1 MVPILNS
8 PAQPLLIH
16 VRQSILGARYCWN
29 NEALAESGFLPTQL
43 NVFKRLQ
50 TLHEGGGIMKYAPR
64 IMIFI
69 SLMLVVTACV
79 SDKSYNRAILK
90 LEGNWK
96 EVNDRTLENDGHRFY
111 EATKQQGFLAGQLT
125 ANRLGMVVEQQSFE
139 TGFMLV
145 TAPAPTPLTMSEWA
159 LVQKA
164 DTKEMRTILQDEL
177 GVMGRWA
184 TLDPSG
190 KEVLANIFVV
200 EKGEGIEVSVG
211 LRLRAKT
218 RTSAKKKRLQP
229 PPTAV
234 RIGLSK
240 FWTAYER
247 ELGSIVEKYSAA
259 GSKLRV
265 SSSVKKTARAPKT
278 SIAAAK
284 VSAGNPDAVA
294 VIIGNKKYGA
304 RLPSVDFA
312 HNDASAMKRFVVE
325 ILGINERNIIDMR
338 DVTRADLE
346 VVFGNART
354 YKGKLWRWVRPQE
367 SDVFVFYSGHGVPG
381 MNDGRQYLLPVDGD
395 PDKAEIGGY
404 PVELL
409 YSNLAKLDARSVTVF
424 LDACFSGESPSGT
437 LVRNASGI
445 RVTPREIPQVS
456 FTVVSAA
463 HIDQVA
469 SWDKEAQHG
478 LFTKY
483 LLEAL
488 YGAADGKRYG
498 NSDRRITLSEIK
510 VYLDREMTYSA
521 RRQYGR
527 DQQAMVSGDPDR
539 VIVKLGR

>member
-1 MVPILNS
+1 
-8 PAQPLLIH
+8 
-16 VRQSILGARYCWN
+16 
-29 NEALAESGFLPTQL
+29 
-43 NVFKRLQ
+43 
-50 TLHEGGGIMKYAPR
+50 MKYAPR
-64 IMIFI
+64 LMIFI

-265 SSSVKKTARAPKT
+265 SSSVKKTAPAPKT
-278 SIAAAK
+278 AIAAAK

-395 PDKAEIGGY
+395 PEKAEIGGY
-404 PVELL
+404 PVALL

-424 LDACFSGESPSGT
+424 LDACFSGESPRGT

-463 HIDQVA
+463 RIDQVA

-527 DQQAMVSGDPDR
+527 DQQAMVSGNPDK
-539 VIVKLGR
+539 VIVNLGR

>member
-1 MVPILNS
+1 M
-8 PAQPLLIH
+8 
-16 VRQSILGARYCWN
+16 
-29 NEALAESGFLPTQL
+29 LA
-43 NVFKRLQ
+43 
-50 TLHEGGGIMKYAPR
+50 
-64 IMIFI
+64 
-69 SLMLVVTACV
+69 VTACV

-96 EVNDRTLENDGHRFY
+96 EVNDRTLESDGRRFY
-111 EATKQQGFLAGQLT
+111 KATKQQGFMAGQLT

-145 TAPAPTPLTMSEWA
+145 TAPAPTPLTMSEWE

-164 DTKEMRTILQDEL
+164 DTKEMRSILQDEL

-190 KEVLANIFVV
+190 KEVLANVFVV

-234 RIGLSK
+234 RLGLSK
-240 FWTAYER
+240 FWTAYEK

-259 GSKLRV
+259 GSKVRV
-265 SSSVKKTARAPKT
+265 SSSVKKSTRAPKT
-278 SIAAAK
+278 SVAAPRM
-284 VSAGNPDAVA
+284 SAGNPDAVA

-304 RLPSVDFA
+304 RLPPVDFA
-312 HNDASAMKRFVVE
+312 HNDAAAMKRFVVE
-325 ILGINERNIIDMR
+325 ILGISERNIIDMR
-338 DVTRADLE
+338 DVIRADLE
-346 VVFGNART
+346 AVFGNART
-354 YKGKLWRWVRPQE
+354 YKGKLWRWVRPRE

-409 YSNLAKLDARSVTVF
+409 YSNLAKLDARSVSVF
-424 LDACFSGESPSGT
+424 LDACFSGESPRGT
-437 LVRNASGI
+437 LVRDASGI

-463 HIDQVA
+463 RIDQVA

-498 NSDRRITLSEIK
+498 NSDSRITLSEIK
-510 VYLDREMTYSA
+510 VYLDREMTYAA
-521 RRQYGR
+521 RRHYGR
-527 DQQAMVSGDPDR
+527 DQRAMVSGDPDR
-539 VIVKLGR
+539 VIVRLGR

>member
-1 MVPILNS
+1 
-8 PAQPLLIH
+8 
-16 VRQSILGARYCWN
+16 
-29 NEALAESGFLPTQL
+29 
-43 NVFKRLQ
+43 
-50 TLHEGGGIMKYAPR
+50 MKHAPR
-64 IMIFI
+64 III
-69 SLMLVVTACV
+69 IIALMLVVTACV

-234 RIGLSK
+234 RLGLSK
-240 FWTAYER
+240 FWTAYEQ

-265 SSSVKKTARAPKT
+265 SSSANKTARAPKTAITPAGKKTARAPKT
-278 SIAAAK
+278 AITPAK

-312 HNDASAMKRFVVE
+312 HNDPSAMKRFVVE
-325 ILGINERNIIDMR
+325 ILEINERNIIDMR

-445 RVTPREIPQVS
+445 RVTPKEIPQVS

-463 HIDQVA
+463 RIDQVA

-510 VYLDREMTYSA
+510 VYLDREMTYAA
-521 RRQYGR
+521 RRSYGR
-527 DQQAMVSGDPDR
+527 EQRAMVSGNPDK

>member
-1 MVPILNS
+1 M
-8 PAQPLLIH
+8 
-16 VRQSILGARYCWN
+16 R
-29 NEALAESGFLPTQL
+29 
-43 NVFKRLQ
+43 
-50 TLHEGGGIMKYAPR
+50 YAPR
-64 IMIFI
+64 IIVVV

-96 EVNDRTLENDGHRFY
+96 EVNDRTLENDGRRFY
-111 EATKQQGFLAGQLT
+111 KATKQQGFMAGQLT
-125 ANRLGMVVEQQSFE
+125 ANRLGMVVEEQSYE

-145 TAPAPTPLTMSEWA
+145 TASAPTPLTMSEWG

-177 GVMGRWA
+177 GMMGKWA

-190 KEVLANIFVV
+190 KEVLANVFVI

-234 RIGLSK
+234 RLGLSK
-240 FWTAYER
+240 FWTAFEQ
-247 ELGSIVEKYSAA
+247 ELRSIVEQYSAA

-265 SSSVKKTARAPKT
+265 SSSAKKPARAPKT
-278 SIAAAK
+278 AIAAAK
-284 VSAGNPDAVA
+284 VSGGNPDAVA

-304 RLPSVDFA
+304 RLPPVDFA
-312 HNDASAMKRFVVE
+312 HNDAEAMKRFVFE
-325 ILGINERNIIDMR
+325 ILGISERNIIDMR
-338 DVTRADLE
+338 DVSLAE
-346 VVFGNART
+346 MEAVFGNART
-354 YKGKLWRWVRPQE
+354 YKGKLWRWVRPRE

-404 PVELL
+404 PAELL
-409 YSNLAKLDARSVTVF
+409 YRNLAKLDARSVTVF
-424 LDACFSGESPSGT
+424 LDACFSGESPRGT

-445 RVTPREIPQVS
+445 RVTPREIPEVS

-463 HIDQVA
+463 RKDQVA

-478 LFTKY
+478 LFTKH

-498 NSDRRITLSEIK
+498 NSDSRITLGEIK
-510 VYLDREMTYSA
+510 IYLDREMTYSA

-527 DQQAMVSGDPDR
+527 DQQAMVSGDPAK
-539 VIVKLGR
+539 VIVILGR

>member
-1 MVPILNS
+1 M
-8 PAQPLLIH
+8 
-16 VRQSILGARYCWN
+16 
-29 NEALAESGFLPTQL
+29 LA
-43 NVFKRLQ
+43 
-50 TLHEGGGIMKYAPR
+50 
-64 IMIFI
+64 
-69 SLMLVVTACV
+69 VTACV

-96 EVNDRTLENDGHRFY
+96 EVNDRTLESDGRRFY
-111 EATKQQGFLAGQLT
+111 KATKQQGFMAGQLT

-145 TAPAPTPLTMSEWA
+145 TAPAPTPLTMSEWE

-164 DTKEMRTILQDEL
+164 DTKEMRSILQDEL

-190 KEVLANIFVV
+190 KEVLANVFVV

-234 RIGLSK
+234 RLGLSK
-240 FWTAYER
+240 FWTAYEK

-259 GSKLRV
+259 GSKVRV
-265 SSSVKKTARAPKT
+265 SSSVKKSTRAPKT
-278 SIAAAK
+278 AVAAPRM
-284 VSAGNPDAVA
+284 SAGNPDAVA

-304 RLPSVDFA
+304 RLPPVDFA
-312 HNDASAMKRFVVE
+312 HNDAAAMKRFVVE
-325 ILGINERNIIDMR
+325 ILGISERNIIDMR
-338 DVTRADLE
+338 DVIRADLE
-346 VVFGNART
+346 AVFGNART
-354 YKGKLWRWVRPQE
+354 YKGKLWRWVRPRE

-409 YSNLAKLDARSVTVF
+409 YSNLAKLDARSVSVF
-424 LDACFSGESPSGT
+424 LDACFSGESPRGT
-437 LVRNASGI
+437 LVRDASGI

-463 HIDQVA
+463 RIDQVA

-488 YGAADGKRYG
+488 YGAADSKRYG
-498 NSDRRITLSEIK
+498 NSDSRITLSEIK
-510 VYLDREMTYSA
+510 VYLDREMTYAA
-521 RRQYGR
+521 RRHYGR
-527 DQQAMVSGDPDR
+527 DQRAMVSGDPDR
-539 VIVKLGR
+539 VIVRLGR

>member
-1 MVPILNS
+1 
-8 PAQPLLIH
+8 
-16 VRQSILGARYCWN
+16 
-29 NEALAESGFLPTQL
+29 
-43 NVFKRLQ
+43 
-50 TLHEGGGIMKYAPR
+50 MKCAPR
-64 IMIFI
+64 LIIII
-69 SLMLVVTACV
+69 SLMLAVTACV

-90 LEGNWK
+90 LEGAWK

-111 EATKQQGFLAGQLT
+111 KATKQQGFMAGQLT
-125 ANRLGMVVEQQSFE
+125 ANRLGMVVEQQSYE

-145 TAPAPTPLTMSEWA
+145 TAPAPTPLTMSEWE

-164 DTKEMRTILQDEL
+164 DTKEMRSILQDEL

-190 KEVLANIFVV
+190 KEVLANVFVV

-234 RIGLSK
+234 RLGLSK
-240 FWTAYER
+240 FWTAYEQ
-247 ELGSIVEKYSAA
+247 ELGSIVKKYSAA

-265 SSSVKKTARAPKT
+265 SSSARKPARAPKT
-278 SIAAAK
+278 TVAAAK

-304 RLPSVDFA
+304 RLPPVDFA
-312 HNDASAMKRFVVE
+312 HNDAAAMKRFVVE
-325 ILGINERNIIDMR
+325 ILGVSERNIIDMR
-338 DVTRADLE
+338 DVTRAE
-346 VVFGNART
+346 MEAVFGNART
-354 YKGKLWRWVRPQE
+354 YKGNLWRWVRPRE

-381 MNDGRQYLLPVDGD
+381 MNDGRQYLLPVDGH

-409 YSNLAKLDARSVTVF
+409 YGNLAKLDARSVTVI
-424 LDACFSGESPSGT
+424 LDACFSGESPRGT

-463 HIDQVA
+463 RIDQVA
-469 SWDKEAQHG
+469 SWDKEAKHG
-478 LFTKY
+478 LFTKH

-498 NSDRRITLSEIK
+498 NGDSRITLGEIK
-510 VYLDREMTYSA
+510 VYLDREMTYAA

-527 DQQAMVSGDPDR
+527 DQRAMVSGDPDR
-539 VIVKLGR
+539 VIVRLGR

>member
-1 MVPILNS
+1 
-8 PAQPLLIH
+8 
-16 VRQSILGARYCWN
+16 
-29 NEALAESGFLPTQL
+29 
-43 NVFKRLQ
+43 
-50 TLHEGGGIMKYAPR
+50 MKHAPR
-64 IMIFI
+64 LMIFI

-90 LEGNWK
+90 LEGTWK

-111 EATKQQGFLAGQLT
+111 KATKQQGFMAGQLT

-145 TAPAPTPLTMSEWA
+145 TAPAPTPLTMSEWE

-164 DTKEMRTILQDEL
+164 DTKEMRAILQDEL

-184 TLDPSG
+184 TLDPSS
-190 KEVLANIFVV
+190 KEVLANVFVV
-200 EKGEGIEVSVG
+200 EKGEGIEVSIG

-234 RIGLSK
+234 RLGLSK

-247 ELGSIVEKYSAA
+247 ELSSIVEKYSAT
-259 GSKLRV
+259 GSELRV
-265 SSSVKKTARAPKT
+265 SSSVKKSASAPKT
-278 SIAAAK
+278 AMTPTRVPRS
-284 VSAGNPDAVA
+284 NPDAVA

-304 RLPSVDFA
+304 RIPSVDFA
-312 HNDASAMKRFVVE
+312 HNDAEAMKRFVVE
-325 ILGINERNIIDMR
+325 ILGISESNVIDMR
-338 DVTRADLE
+338 DVTRADME
-346 VVFGNART
+346 AVFGNART
-354 YKGKLWRWVRPQE
+354 YKGELWRWVRPRE

-395 PDKAEIGGY
+395 PEKAEIGGY
-404 PVELL
+404 PAELL

-424 LDACFSGESPSGT
+424 LDACFSGESPRGT

-445 RVTPREIPQVS
+445 RVTPKEIPQVS

-463 HIDQVA
+463 RKDQVA
-469 SWDKEAQHG
+469 SWDTEAQHG

-488 YGAADGKRYG
+488 YGAADGNRYG
-498 NSDRRITLSEIK
+498 NSDSRITLSEIK

-527 DQQAMVSGDPDR
+527 DQQAMVSGDPEK
-539 VIVKLGR
+539 VIVILGR

>member
-1 MVPILNS
+1 
-8 PAQPLLIH
+8 
-16 VRQSILGARYCWN
+16 
-29 NEALAESGFLPTQL
+29 
-43 NVFKRLQ
+43 
-50 TLHEGGGIMKYAPR
+50 
-64 IMIFI
+64 MIFI

-111 EATKQQGFLAGQLT
+111 EATKQQGFMAGQLT

-145 TAPAPTPLTMSEWA
+145 TAPAPTPLTMSEWE

-164 DTKEMRTILQDEL
+164 DTKEMRSILQDEL

-190 KEVLANIFVV
+190 KEVLANIFVI

-234 RIGLSK
+234 RLGLSK

-265 SSSVKKTARAPKT
+265 SSSVKKSAPAPKT
-278 SIAAAK
+278 AIAAAK
-284 VSAGNPDAVA
+284 VSASNPDAVA

-304 RLPSVDFA
+304 RLPQVDFA
-312 HNDASAMKRFVVE
+312 HNDAEAMKRFVVE
-325 ILGINERNIIDMR
+325 ILGINERNVIDMR
-338 DVTRADLE
+338 DVTRADME
-346 VVFGNART
+346 AVFGNART
-354 YKGKLWRWVRPQE
+354 YKGKLWRWVRPRE
-367 SDVFVFYSGHGVPG
+367 SDVFVYYSGHGVPG

-395 PDKAEIGGY
+395 PEKAEIGGY
-404 PVELL
+404 PAELL
-409 YSNLAKLDARSVTVF
+409 YSNLAKLEARSVTVF
-424 LDACFSGESPSGT
+424 LDACFSGESPRGT

-463 HIDQVA
+463 RIDQVA

-488 YGAADGKRYG
+488 YGAADGNRYG

-510 VYLDREMTYSA
+510 VYLDHEMTYSA

-527 DQQAMVSGDPDR
+527 DQQAMVSGNPDK
-539 VIVKLGR
+539 VIVNLAR

>member
-1 MVPILNS
+1 
-8 PAQPLLIH
+8 
-16 VRQSILGARYCWN
+16 
-29 NEALAESGFLPTQL
+29 
-43 NVFKRLQ
+43 
-50 TLHEGGGIMKYAPR
+50 MKYAPR

-177 GVMGRWA
+177 GMMGRWA

-265 SSSVKKTARAPKT
+265 SSSVKKTAPAPKT
-278 SIAAAK
+278 AIAAAK

-395 PDKAEIGGY
+395 PEKAEIGGY
-404 PVELL
+404 PVALL

-424 LDACFSGESPSGT
+424 LDACFSGESPRGT

-463 HIDQVA
+463 RIDQVA

-527 DQQAMVSGDPDR
+527 DQQAMVSGNPDK
-539 VIVKLGR
+539 VIVNLGR

>member
-1 MVPILNS
+1 
-8 PAQPLLIH
+8 
-16 VRQSILGARYCWN
+16 
-29 NEALAESGFLPTQL
+29 
-43 NVFKRLQ
+43 
-50 TLHEGGGIMKYAPR
+50 
-64 IMIFI
+64 MIFI
-69 SLMLVVTACV
+69 SLMLAVTACV
-79 SDKSYNRAILK
+79 SDKSYNRAVLK
-90 LEGNWK
+90 LEGTWK

-111 EATKQQGFLAGQLT
+111 KATKQQGFMAGQLT

-145 TAPAPTPLTMSEWA
+145 TAPAPTPLTMSEWE

-234 RIGLSK
+234 RLGLSK

-247 ELGSIVEKYSAA
+247 ELGSILEKYSAA
-259 GSKLRV
+259 GSELSV
-265 SSSVKKTARAPKT
+265 PSSAKKSARAPKAALT
-278 SIAAAK
+278 AAK
-284 VSAGNPDAVA
+284 VSGGNPDGVA

-304 RLPSVDFA
+304 PLPSVDFA
-312 HNDASAMKRFVVE
+312 HNDAEAMKRFVVE
-325 ILGINERNIIDMR
+325 ILGISESNVIDMR
-338 DVTRADLE
+338 DVTRAEMEAL
-346 VVFGNART
+346 FGNART
-354 YKGKLWRWVRPQE
+354 YKGTLWRWVRPRE

-381 MNDGRQYLLPVDGD
+381 LNDGRQYLLPVDGD
-395 PDKAEIGGY
+395 PDKAEISGY
-404 PVELL
+404 PAELL
-409 YSNLAKLDARSVTVF
+409 YSNLDKMEARSVTVF
-424 LDACFSGESPSGT
+424 LDACFSGESPRGT

-445 RVTPREIPQVS
+445 RVTPKEMPDVS

-463 HIDQVA
+463 RKDQVA

-478 LFTKY
+478 LFTKH

-498 NSDRRITLSEIK
+498 NEDSRITLSEIK

-527 DQQAMVSGDPDR
+527 DQQAMVSGDPEK
-539 VIVKLGR
+539 VIVILSR